1 MIARTGAILV
11 GIIVLCF
18 IIVLLI
24 ADMLSPTGFK
34 AGKSLAS
41 FFQFLTSSEE
51 CDCEL
56 STQLQEKI
64 CNTFC
69 GELAGKVCK
78 EKDDCFG

>member
-1 MIARTGAILV
+1 MIARTGAILA
-11 GIIVLCF
+11 GIILLCF
-18 IIVLLI
+18 ITTLLI
-24 ADMLSPTGFK
+24 ADMLSPTGFR

-56 STQLQEKI
+56 SSQLQEKI

-69 GELAGKVCK
+69 GEHAGKVCK
-78 EKDDCFG
+78 DKADCLG